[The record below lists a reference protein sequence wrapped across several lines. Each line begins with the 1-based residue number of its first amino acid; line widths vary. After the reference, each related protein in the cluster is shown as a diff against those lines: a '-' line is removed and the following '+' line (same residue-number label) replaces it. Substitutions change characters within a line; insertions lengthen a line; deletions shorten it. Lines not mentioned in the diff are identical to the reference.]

1 MWSENPYIYIF
12 YTRQHQPP
20 QPLSPTSTPSTRN
33 CSHLP
38 PNMARAAASRA
49 ASAKPAATEVK
60 ANGTG
65 TSQPQAMIDFTQKLT
80 LRRNPARGA
89 RAGAA
94 TNGYAEAADE
104 MDMDEEP
111 VAKKR
116 KTNASKDK
124 SARTEKPTAA
134 ARARAKKTETETPAR
149 APTNAVKR
157 KKADEHDEEDAPEP
171 EAKKTKVAAR
181 PKAKPKAAP
190 KATKAK
196 APTPQIELA
205 KKDEDEERTAVSDT
219 EQPAP
224 VAEVKTG
231 NWANQP
237 TVKGPRRPRG
247 QKKEIVSVRYTDPL
261 KVFVFGEGANGEL
274 GLGATR
280 KAIDVKRP
288 RYNELLSKH
297 DIVRVATG
305 GMHVLALTKDN
316 RILSWGV
323 NDSGALGRDTS
334 EAKVKTRDVDAD
346 DSDSDS
352 EDETGGLID
361 LEATPIAISD
371 KHFPP
376 DTTFV
381 DIAAGDSCS
390 FALTTEGAV
399 YGWGTFRKN
408 EGIMGFQTKDDVAY
422 FPVYIE
428 GMAKATQIACGT
440 NHVFALTT
448 DGHVYAWG
456 NGQQNQLGRRLTERN
471 LAEGLFP
478 SKVGFREKKA
488 SHKIVSIAS
497 GDYHGFAI
505 ADDGNV
511 WAWGVNNF
519 CETGIHDYVGDDD
532 ALILTPR
539 VVASLV
545 GKNVT
550 AIAAGSHHNIAT
562 TKDGQALV
570 WGRCDGSQTGLT
582 RDQLLAI
589 NDEEKL
595 MLNAGKPKILIDPTP
610 LPELKDVAFAA
621 CGPDHTIVIDK
632 AGKAHTWGFSANY
645 QTGQGTTDDIEVPT
659 MIDNTATREEKLT
672 WSGCGGQYSVVA
684 SVK

>member
-1 MWSENPYIYIF
+1 
-12 YTRQHQPP
+12 
-20 QPLSPTSTPSTRN
+20 
-33 CSHLP
+33 
-38 PNMARAAASRA
+38 MARAAGSRA
-49 ASAKPAATEVK
+49 ASAKPPATEVK

-65 TSQPQAMIDFTQKLT
+65 MSQTPPSDPKLKLKLT
-80 LRRNPARGA
+80 LRRNPARSA

-94 TNGYAEAADE
+94 TNGYAEPADDAE
-104 MDMDEEP
+104 MDEEP

-116 KTNASKDK
+116 KPNASNKT
-124 SARTEKPTAA
+124 ARTEILPAA
-134 ARARAKKTETETPAR
+134 ARGAKTSTPPEAKLPAR
-149 APTNAVKR
+149 TKALKR
-157 KKADEHDEEDAPEP
+157 KKDDVDDEEAAPEP
-171 EAKKTKVAAR
+171 EAKKTKVAP
-181 PKAKPKAAP
+181 PKATKAKPKAAPKAAP

-196 APTPQIELA
+196 AEVSKPQIEPA
-205 KKDEDEERTAVSDT
+205 SKDEEDADMNGASDV

-224 VAEVKTG
+224 VEVAEVKTG
-231 NWANQP
+231 NWAKQP
-237 TVKGPRRPRG
+237 IVKGPRRIRG
-247 QKKEIVSVRYTDPL
+247 EKKEIVPVRYTDPL

-297 DIVRVATG
+297 EIVRVATG

-334 EAKVKTRDVDAD
+334 DAKVKTRDVDAD

-376 DTTFV
+376 NTTFV

-408 EGIMGFQTKDDVAY
+408 EGIMGFRTKDDVAY

-448 DGHVYAWG
+448 DGFVYAWG

-471 LAEGLFP
+471 LAEGLVP
-478 SKVGFREKKA
+478 SKVGFRDL
-488 SHKIVSIAS
+488 SHKKVSHKMVSIAS

-505 ADDGNV
+505 AEDGHV
-511 WAWGVNNF
+511 WGWGVNNF
-519 CETGIHDYVGDDD
+519 CETGIFDHVGDED

-539 VVASLV
+539 IVDSLV
-545 GKNVT
+545 GKQVAT
-550 AIAAGSHHNIAT
+550 IAAGSHHNIAVT
-562 TKDGQALV
+562 QDGQALV

-589 NDEEKL
+589 DDEEKL

-610 LPELKDVAFAA
+610 LPELNDVAFAA

-659 MIDNTATREEKLT
+659 MIDNTATREEKLM